1 MTLVQRLL
9 MIVCAALL
17 LVFGVGAYEI
27 SLFQGADEESARQS
41 LDQTLSVIATEYRG
55 FLERA
60 REAALLLAPAAP
72 RAVVDANACDTVVS
86 ELRSVDSFW
95 LQFDIL
101 DAHGIVRCSSL
112 PEDVGTNK
120 SEYPEVAAS
129 RGGTPRVR
137 DDYAWGLFS
146 GVPGLA
152 VAAPWHGPDGASGT
166 IAGIVRLDGFVRSLQ
181 TALPRGYTAILA
193 DRGGH
198 ILAALPQTAGET
210 GQPLPSS
217 LGPLALLA
225 EPGHALLRWTDGSE
239 RYVAYAPIHPPAGP
253 PVFIAVGARESAIT
267 ADARA
272 LGYRGG
278 LAFLLVT
285 IGSLA
290 LTWWGGVR
298 FIRRPLGM
306 LAEVALRWRD
316 GDQSARVS
324 LPGRSEIAALGR
336 VFNAM
341 ADAKDHSD
349 QQTRESADLLAAL
362 IESSRDCIFVTGP
375 DGHLLL
381 ANSTFFEIVGL
392 TRAAAIGSKL
402 VIQHDHAT
410 QQALDVLRAQV
421 ATTRML
427 QAGNVNVRAF
437 DDDQPRILQTIC
449 TPIFNAI
456 GQIRAVAGI
465 GRDVTDAHQAAEA
478 LRLARDRAEAADRA
492 KTRFL
497 AAASHDLRQPL
508 QAAVLLAELLN
519 AQTDPGASPNRSV
532 GNLRRALD
540 DIKCLVDSLFDVS
553 RLDSGTVTPEISS
566 FALQGL
572 LDQTIILYQKVA
584 EDKGIS
590 LLAAPTDAIVRSDR
604 VLLGR
609 MLTNLVE
616 NAVRYTLSGHVLIEC
631 EPIDAHLR
639 IHIEDTGIGI
649 SKQDLSRI
657 WDEFEQL
664 KNPARD
670 RRQGLGLGLSIV
682 RRLSTLLDHPVEVSS
697 EPGKGSSF
705 VVTVPVDER
714 HVTPSPQTPANQTS
728 LVADQGHLVVVVDD
742 DPLLLDALH
751 MALED
756 NGWNVIAATD
766 YAEAIKR
773 LAAGKRPPDMII
785 SDYRLGEGKVG
796 SEVIK
801 GIREIVG
808 RQLPAIILTGELGTI
823 GDNHDQPKE
832 DARRL
837 NATLLRKPVR
847 TSELLAAMRSVMATT
862 AP

>member
-1 MTLVQRLL
+1 
-9 MIVCAALL
+9 
-17 LVFGVGAYEI
+17 
-27 SLFQGADEESARQS
+27 
-41 LDQTLSVIATEYRG
+41 
-55 FLERA
+55 
-60 REAALLLAPAAP
+60 
-72 RAVVDANACDTVVS
+72 
-86 ELRSVDSFW
+86 
-95 LQFDIL
+95 
-101 DAHGIVRCSSL
+101 
-112 PEDVGTNK
+112 
-120 SEYPEVAAS
+120 
-129 RGGTPRVR
+129 
-137 DDYAWGLFS
+137 
-146 GVPGLA
+146 
-152 VAAPWHGPDGASGT
+152 
-166 IAGIVRLDGFVRSLQ
+166 
-181 TALPRGYTAILA
+181 
-193 DRGGH
+193 
-198 ILAALPQTAGET
+198 
-210 GQPLPSS
+210 
-217 LGPLALLA
+217 
-225 EPGHALLRWTDGSE
+225 
-239 RYVAYAPIHPPAGP
+239 
-253 PVFIAVGARESAIT
+253 
-267 ADARA
+267 
-272 LGYRGG
+272 
-278 LAFLLVT
+278 
-285 IGSLA
+285 
-290 LTWWGGVR
+290 
-298 FIRRPLGM
+298 
-306 LAEVALRWRD
+306 
-316 GDQSARVS
+316 
-324 LPGRSEIAALGR
+324 
-336 VFNAM
+336 
-341 ADAKDHSD
+341 
-349 QQTRESADLLAAL
+349 
-362 IESSRDCIFVTGP
+362 
-375 DGHLLL
+375 
-381 ANSTFFEIVGL
+381 
-392 TRAAAIGSKL
+392 
-402 VIQHDHAT
+402 
-410 QQALDVLRAQV
+410 
-421 ATTRML
+421 
-427 QAGNVNVRAF
+427 VNVRAF
-437 DDDQPRILQTIC
+437 DDNRPRILQTIC
-449 TPIFNAI
+449 TPIFNAT

-519 AQTDPGASPNRSV
+519 AQTDRAASPIRSV

-566 FALQGL
+566 FPLQGL

-631 EPIDAHLR
+631 EPIGAHLR

-705 VVTVPVDER
+705 VITVPVDER

-728 LVADQGHLVVVVDD
+728 CFVDQGHLVVVVDD

-756 NGWNVIAATD
+756 NGWSVIAATD

-773 LAAGKRPPDMII
+773 LTAGKQPPDVII

-847 TSELLAAMRSVMATT
+847 TTELLAAMRAVMATT